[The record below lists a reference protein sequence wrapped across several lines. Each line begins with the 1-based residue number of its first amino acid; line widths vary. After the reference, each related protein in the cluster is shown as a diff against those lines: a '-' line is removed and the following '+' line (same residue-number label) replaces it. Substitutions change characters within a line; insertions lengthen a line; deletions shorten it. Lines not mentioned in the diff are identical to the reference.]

1 MSVGVFV
8 LVCFFFLSIYS
19 AQSFASH
26 FSIRQSQGSWRDPI
40 CAFQGVKS
48 NSPGTGGAG
57 SRKVTPGVQQVGW
70 AAQAISRQQA
80 VWRAESPMLP
90 ASRQQFKQG
99 LAGKKGDR
107 RANQA
112 CDQWGERNRRQLAR
126 GRGQMEGIHR
136 QLSGERVVGG

>member
-1 MSVGVFV
+1 MFVFCFV
-8 LVCFFFLSIYS
+8 FFFLSIYS
-19 AQSFASH
+19 IQSFASH
-26 FSIRQSQGSWRDPI
+26 FPIRQSQGSWRDPI
-40 CAFQGVKS
+40 CAIQGAKS

-57 SRKVTPGVQQVGW
+57 SRKVTPGTQQVGR
-70 AAQAISRQQA
+70 AAQEISRQSEGQKG
-80 VWRAESPMLP
+80 PCCLCP
-90 ASRQQFKQG
+90 RQQIKQG

-136 QLSGERVVGG
+136 QSPGERVAGG